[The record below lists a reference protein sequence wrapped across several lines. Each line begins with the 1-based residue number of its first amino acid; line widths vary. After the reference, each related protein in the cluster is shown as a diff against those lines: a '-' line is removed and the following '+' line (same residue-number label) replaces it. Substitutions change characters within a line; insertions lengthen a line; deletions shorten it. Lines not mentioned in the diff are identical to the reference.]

1 MPHDTFQ
8 PSYLPAA
15 LTGDMVLLRPMRQE
29 ELRGV
34 VTTMAADTVV
44 SRVWSS
50 DPGKLRHWLQTPD
63 SVVFVV
69 EDPAAPGKPL
79 GIVQATSHREDPDYE
94 AASLDIGL
102 FEGSRG
108 RGLGPDVL
116 RTVARWLFDACG
128 FHRITIDPAAGNAA
142 AVRAYEKAG
151 FVRIGVA
158 RLYERGDD
166 GKWHDNVLLD
176 LLPEDL
182 VGATEA
188 SDVAAEPHPEPPEA
202 QAPRAR
208 EASPGLC

>member
-1 MPHDTFQ
+1 MQHDVFR
-8 PSYLPAA
+8 PSRLPASLA
-15 LTGDMVLLRPMRQE
+15 GDAVLLRPMRPE

-34 VTTMAADTVV
+34 VTAMAGDAVV

-50 DPGKLRHWLQTPD
+50 DPGKLRHWLQAPD

-69 EDPAAPGKPL
+69 EDPAAPGETL

-102 FEGSRG
+102 LEGSRG

-116 RTVARWLFDACG
+116 RTLARWLFDECG
-128 FHRITIDPAAGNAA
+128 CHRITIDPAAGNTA

-158 RLYERGDD
+158 RLYERDD
-166 GKWHDNVLLD
+166 RGEWHDNVLLD
-176 LLPEDL
+176 LLPGDL
-182 VGATEA
+182 GPAGTR
-188 SDVAAEPHPEPPEA
+188 DRTAEPD
-202 QAPRAR
+202 
-208 EASPGLC
+208 PGSVEE